1 MSGEESTV
9 YVILHRFL
17 EDNFIYI
24 LSLFIGDKEQREVE
38 VSKRSLQTLLLVDI
52 KSGELYS

>member
-1 MSGEESTV
+1 MGGEESTV
-9 YVILHRFL
+9 FVILHRFL

-24 LSLFIGDKEQREVE
+24 LSLFIGDKEQGEVE
-38 VSKRSLQTLLLVDI
+38 VSKRSLQTLLLVDN